1 MTSRFFTWLRSKRIS
16 VRYYKLGKGFLAG
29 GLLNQILGVDSL
41 THFNLIILKAMDLS
55 SISVHEFEELA
66 RDALLMNFE
75 IISENKDESG
85 TPEPTKGANVFS

>member
-41 THFNLIILKAMDLS
+41 IHFNLIILKEWTYLQS
-55 SISVHEFEELA
+55 QF
-66 RDALLMNFE
+66 MN
-75 IISENKDESG
+75 SKSW
-85 TPEPTKGANVFS
+85 PVMPS

>member
-1 MTSRFFTWLRSKRIS
+1 
-16 VRYYKLGKGFLAG
+16 
-29 GLLNQILGVDSL
+29 
-41 THFNLIILKAMDLS
+41 MDLS

-85 TPEPTKGANVFS
+85 TPEPAKGANVFS